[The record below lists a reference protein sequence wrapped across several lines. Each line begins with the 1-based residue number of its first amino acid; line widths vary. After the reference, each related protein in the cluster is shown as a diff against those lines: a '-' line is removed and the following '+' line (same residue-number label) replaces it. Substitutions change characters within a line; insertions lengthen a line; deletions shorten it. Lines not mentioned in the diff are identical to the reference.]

1 MTFKLK
7 DAKITHI
14 SLVDK
19 GANGVPFAI
28 IKAQKANEGLAD
40 QKKPELIAALKA
52 LEGGGVLD
60 ADSDTP

>member
-19 GANGVPFAI
+19 GANGYRSPRRFGGSEEAGVDRRP
-28 IKAQKANEGLAD
+28 EGTGRRRCA
-40 QKKPELIAALKA
+40 
-52 LEGGGVLD
+52 GC
-60 ADSDTP
+60 